1 MKLYIPEIG
10 DVIKLRKDWEFT
22 LYNESRNVRLFEAF
36 NIEYVNRYYAMDNI
50 PAHNVKLPKNTELK
64 IDRVYIRKGAADYSS
79 LSFFIQSHPSDD
91 NFKGARFWAK
101 LSDVN
106 EIEFIP
112 VESAINLKIEI
123 KSFVNTREVTY
134 PFIINRSVASYTSQ
148 TPPDLRFVINE
159 NSVNLK
165 YVTYVN
171 NEPKYETI
179 FSDVVIEKEEV
190 TQKMSTGLFSSTRI
204 TYTRFILRDYNCVT
218 VKIGTNEVVSRAK
231 TRDGIKQAIK
241 KLEKKSK
248 IILN

>member
-10 DVIKLRKDWEFT
+10 DVIKLTKDWNFT

-64 IDRVYIRKGAADYSS
+64 VDRVYIRKGAVDYSS
-79 LSFFIQSHPSDD
+79 LSFFIHSHPSDD

-101 LSDVN
+101 LNDVN
-106 EIEFIP
+106 EIEFTPID
-112 VESAINLKIEI
+112 SITNLKIEI
-123 KSFVNTREVTY
+123 KSFVNAHEVMY

-148 TPPDLRFVINE
+148 TSPDLRFVINE

-165 YVTYVN
+165 YVIYVN
-171 NEPKYETI
+171 DVLKYETI

-190 TQKMSTGLFSSTRI
+190 TQKIPTGLFSSMRI
-204 TYTRFILRDYNCVT
+204 TYTRFILRDYNCIT
-218 VKIGTNEVVSRAK
+218 VKIGTTEVISRAK
-231 TRDGIKQAIK
+231 TRDSIKQAVK
-241 KLEKKSK
+241 KIEKQ
-248 IILN
+248 